1 MRPRRADRRGGRVF
15 AAVLSVLLLAGGAV
29 LLSGGARDLWGQVF
43 AEAAHDPAGG
53 QPVAGTPGK
62 PMRKS
67 DPVSIEIPK
76 IGARSSL
83 SKLGLNKDG
92 TVQVPPVSQPMQ
104 AGWYAKGPTP
114 GEQGPAV
121 ILGHIDGAKKPGIF
135 YKLRELKP
143 GDEILVKRA
152 DGSTAKF
159 VVRRSAQVPKSD
171 FPTDEVYGNTT
182 SPELRLI
189 TCGGSFDRAAGS
201 YRDNTIVYATLVA

>member
-1 MRPRRADRRGGRVF
+1 MRPRRADRRGGRVL
-15 AAVLSVLLLAGGAV
+15 AAILSVLLLATGAV
-29 LLSGGARDLWGQVF
+29 LLSGGFRDFWGEVF
-43 AEAAHDPAGG
+43 AEAAHDPGAAMVGG
-53 QPVAGTPGK
+53 APAK

-67 DPVSIEIPK
+67 DPVSVEIPK
-76 IGARSSL
+76 IGARSTL
-83 SKLGLNKDG
+83 TKLGLNKDG

-104 AGWYAKGPTP
+104 AGWYSKGPTP
-114 GEQGPAV
+114 GEKGPAV

-159 VVRRSAQVPKSD
+159 VVQRSEQVPKTD
-171 FPTDEVYGNTT
+171 FPTDEVYGNT
-182 SPELRLI
+182 SNPELRLI

-201 YRDNTIVYATLVA
+201 YRDNTIVFATLVA